1 MKTIP
6 ALLAVILMAGL
17 AGCRTAPSSVA
28 ARPVSVVI
36 TTPDGQRVTGHYV
49 ADGITNAVNT
59 TAPVTLKMQA
69 RDVTYEF
76 QRTAGEGEFR
86 VALFVGDLCRT
97 STTSD
102 QRQGVR
108 GELHYTAKQE
118 SYWSA
123 GF

>member
-6 ALLAVILMAGL
+6 ALLAVILLAGL
-17 AGCRTAPSSVA
+17 TGCRTAPSSVA

-36 TTPDGQRVTGHYV
+36 NAPDGQRVTGHYV
-49 ADGITNAVNT
+49 VDGVTNAVNT

-86 VALFVGDLCRT
+86 VALFVGGLCRT

-108 GELHYTAKQE
+108 GEFHHAAKK
-118 SYWSA
+118 
-123 GF
+123 